1 LSVLARQ
8 VVSDFLN
15 NGLDERYPISLD
27 IHDESLYVQGDERLL
42 YRAVTNL
49 VQNSIRHNPEGCAI
63 ELMIKREVQSGYAQF
78 IVSDD
83 GKGIPEED
91 LLDVLVLPYTAGRI
105 RPPRHGHGLGLPMVS
120 RIAQA
125 HRGKLLL
132 QCNSQGGLRAVLELP
147 VVV

>member
-1 LSVLARQ
+1 
-8 VVSDFLN
+8 
-15 NGLDERYPISLD
+15 
-27 IHDESLYVQGDERLL
+27 
-42 YRAVTNL
+42 
-49 VQNSIRHNPEGCAI
+49 
-63 ELMIKREVQSGYAQF
+63 MIKREVQSGYAQF

-125 HRGKLLL
+125 HRGTLLL
-132 QCNSQGGLRAVLELP
+132 QCNIQGGLRAVLQLP

>member
-1 LSVLARQ
+1 MNVQ
-8 VVSDFLN
+8 
-15 NGLDERYPISLD
+15 
-27 IHDESLYVQGDERLL
+27 DESLYVQGDERLL

-125 HRGKLLL
+125 HRGSFCSSVTAKEGFARYWNCL
-132 QCNSQGGLRAVLELP
+132 
-147 VVV
+147 